1 MKKHLIFGLILVL
14 LPALKTWAGTSAAVT
29 STVDPLLVAHKDS
42 EYHWQ
47 KSCETDG
54 LTIYWS
60 RVEGSQVIAFKG
72 DGIVDEPLDKV
83 ASVIV
88 DTTRGTEWIDSLVA
102 SKVVRPLSSAEFI
115 EYDHVGIPFPFDT
128 VMSDRDF
135 VSHVTADYDPQTRW
149 LTISYLPAEDDQ
161 APVLKKY
168 TRGVMTCVFKMV
180 PMSMPDQTYVEA
192 EVHCDPRGAVPKWLV
207 NFFQEGWPETT
218 FENLRR
224 EVKKPDIKVVPLI
237 ADLMKKQPVKLA
249 KNPKH
254 SHHRGTETRLT
265 TNNPK
270 F

>member
-1 MKKHLIFGLILVL
+1 MKGLFSSILVL
-14 LPALKTWAGTSAAVT
+14 GWLSAAGSWAQTSAGVT
-29 STVDPLLVAHKDS
+29 SVADPLLVAHKDS
-42 EYHWQ
+42 DFHWQ

-54 LTIYWS
+54 LTVYWS
-60 RVEGSQVIAFKG
+60 KVEGSQVIAFKG
-72 DGIVDEPLDKV
+72 NGIVDEPLPKV

-102 SKVVRPLSSAEFI
+102 SKVVRPLNPTEFI

-135 VSHVTADYDPQTRW
+135 VSHVTVDYDPQTRW
-149 LTISYLPAEDDQ
+149 MSISYLPAEDEL

-180 PMSMPDQTYVEA
+180 PMSIPDQTYVEA

-224 EVKKPDIKVVPLI
+224 EVKRPDIKVVPLI
-237 ADLMKKQPVKLA
+237 ADILGKPPVKVAKAGGKTAKRNGKSKALA
-249 KNPKH
+249 ENL
-254 SHHRGTETRLT
+254 R
-265 TNNPK
+265 
-270 F
+270 